1 MTGRNGILS
10 LSISDKQVLHNAYM
24 PFLINGGLFIS
35 IASRYQI
42 GSEVFLIIKLMGEPE
57 KIALLGKVVW
67 ITPARAVGAR
77 SGGFGIQFRDRES
90 IAKIKIERLL
100 EGQFDSSLKTQ
111 TF

>member
-35 IASRYQI
+35 TRTCYQI
-42 GSEVFLIIKLMGEPE
+42 GSEVFLIIKLMDEPE
-57 KIALLGKVVW
+57 KIAVLGKVAW
-67 ITPARAVGAR
+67 ITPARALGVR
-77 SGGFGIQFRDRES
+77 GGGYGIQFRDREL
-90 IAKIKIERLL
+90 IAQTRIENLL
-100 EGQFDSSLKTQ
+100 AGQFDKNLKTQ